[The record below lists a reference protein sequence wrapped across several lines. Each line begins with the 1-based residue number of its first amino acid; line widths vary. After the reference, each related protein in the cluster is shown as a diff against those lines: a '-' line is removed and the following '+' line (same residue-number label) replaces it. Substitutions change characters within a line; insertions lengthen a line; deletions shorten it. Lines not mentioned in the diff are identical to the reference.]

1 MTYDSVLDA
10 LADSTRR
17 TILERLKD
25 GERSVVDLA
34 RALPVSRPAVSQH
47 LKRLKQAGLVAERK
61 CGTRNL
67 YHVKR
72 EGFEVLK
79 RYLDDYWEPVLTA
92 FQDYTQ
98 RQGD

>member
-1 MTYDSVLDA
+1 MTYDAVLDA

-17 TILERLKD
+17 TILERLRD

-47 LKRLKQAGLVAERK
+47 LKRLKHAGLVAERK
-61 CGTRNL
+61 SGTRNL
-67 YHVKR
+67 YHVKK

-79 RYLDDYWEPVLTA
+79 RYLDDYWEPVLKA